1 MRIVI
6 RSVIFLTMAVGQAGA
21 NEAFIS
27 QSIGRAISAEQ
38 AAAGSVKAMQASAML
53 ALPLQPKAI
62 SLPAVP
68 AANPAINT
76 SLLVQA
82 GTNNFAAVTQSG
94 GGNASSIV
102 QHGSG
107 NQATVTQRNLR

>member
-1 MRIVI
+1 MRVVI
-6 RSVIFLTMAVGQAGA
+6 RSVVFLTVAVGPAGA

-27 QSIGRAISAEQ
+27 QSTGKVISTEQ
-38 AAAGSVKAMQASAML
+38 GAAGAVKAMQSQAML
-53 ALPLQPKAI
+53 ALPLQLKAI

-68 AANPAINT
+68 AANPATNT
-76 SLLVQA
+76 SLVMKV

-107 NQATVTQRNLR
+107 NQAIVTQRR

>member
-1 MRIVI
+1 MRVVI
-6 RSVIFLTMAVGQAGA
+6 RSVIFLTMAVAPAGA
-21 NEAFIS
+21 SEAFIS
-27 QSIGRAISAEQ
+27 QSTGRAASAEQ
-38 AAAGSVKAMQASAML
+38 AAAGSAKAMQASAML

-68 AANPAINT
+68 AANPATNT
-76 SLLVQA
+76 SLVVQV

-107 NQATVTQRNLR
+107 NQASVTQRH